1 MKCYKNNIMHT
12 ELNPLNL
19 FFFYFVCFYSKYKT
33 SLLRQERMARTTL
46 NMERDNSDSLKPHF
60 KCFKYAMIN
69 FFIFCRGVKK
79 IFPFI
84 FLIVLPSLIVFDVR
98 HSWKHTAK
106 L

>member
-33 SLLRQERMARTTL
+33 SLLRQERIARNTL
-46 NMERDNSDSLKPHF
+46 NMKRDNSDSLKPHF

-69 FFIFCRGVKK
+69 FLYFAEELKK
-79 IFPFI
+79 YF
-84 FLIVLPSLIVFDVR
+84 
-98 HSWKHTAK
+98 HSFF
-106 L
+106 